1 MPPWYRAMPH
11 KILDQAIE
19 DIAAQALVGAITRR
33 EAQRRLLVAIQA
45 HFQCS
50 RVSIWRFHGR
60 PGSSVMRCTGGYTD
74 AGLHLP
80 AGAAL
85 HQHEYSEYFDE
96 IFSSGAYVCNDTTG
110 DARLDGMRESY
121 LKPLGVMALL
131 DAVFAFNGQA
141 QGLVCCEQVGAP
153 RAWTSTDRADLKRCA
168 SAITRH
174 ANRWLRAQKM
184 ARDSLGGENN

>member
-1 MPPWYRAMPH
+1 MAKKH
-11 KILDQAIE
+11 LDQDIE
-19 DIAAQALVGAITRR
+19 HIAAQALVGAVDRE
-33 EAQRRLLVAIQA
+33 EAQKLVLVAIQQ

-50 RVSIWRFHGR
+50 RVSMWRFHGK
-60 PGSSVMRCTGGYTD
+60 PGHSVMRCTGGYTD
-74 AGLHLP
+74 TGAYLP

-96 IFSSGAYVCNDTTG
+96 IFSSGAYVCHDT
-110 DARLDGMRESY
+110 ARDPKLDGMRESY
-121 LKPLGVMALL
+121 LRPLGVAALL

-153 RAWTSTDRADLKRCA
+153 RQWTSAERADLKRCA

-174 ANRWLRAQKM
+174 ANRLARA
-184 ARDSLGGENN
+184 RSSLLVDQTV